1 MSEIQTLKQKLSD
14 WKDRLSGD
22 GPHAI
27 SRQISAMS
35 WRSAFYRSVNESR
48 LSLPK
53 DADGEPLANG
63 SLHELLHE
71 GYITIHTVLIRRLLD
86 TRTRMNSLYKL
97 IHDIENNATLL
108 TRENMLKARGLEY
121 NYELSKT
128 AAIEEAR
135 AEAQEQSETAYM
147 VSRAGWG
154 DAECWHMLCDELC
167 GTEERQRSKE
177 DCPNKKQFTDLRNAL
192 TEEGRAAISYVNNY
206 IAHAAPEDQRQALAN
221 DENKLTLEKLW
232 SAERAIVRAA
242 SFISR
247 CIIEG
252 VHVGGVPI
260 PQFDQFRYLDQAF
273 APTNAR
279 PAMERAWDEHTR
291 DISACRNWSWREPLI
306 PNQ

>member
-22 GPHAI
+22 DPHAI
-27 SRQISAMS
+27 SRQLNAMS

-53 DADGEPLANG
+53 YADGEPLANG
-63 SLHELLHE
+63 ELHRLLHE

-86 TRTRMNSLYKL
+86 KTQGVNSLYKL
-97 IHDIENNATLL
+97 IHDIENNAALL
-108 TRENMLKARGLEY
+108 TRENMLKVRGLDY
-121 NYELSKT
+121 DYEPAKT
-128 AAIEEAR
+128 AAMEEASVAAR
-135 AEAQEQSETAYM
+135 RQGKTAYHF
-147 VSRAGWG
+147 SGNGWA
-154 DAECWHMLCDELC
+154 DARCWHMSCDELSE
-167 GTEERQRSKE
+167 TDETQRSKT
-177 DCPNKKQFTDLRNAL
+177 DCPSKRQFTDLRNAL
-192 TEEGRAAISYVNNY
+192 TEECSVAISYVNDY
-206 IAHAAPEDQRQALAN
+206 IAHAAPEDRRQALSN
-221 DENKLTLEKLW
+221 DENKLTLDKLW

-247 CIIEG
+247 CIIKG
-252 VHVGGVPI
+252 VHVGGVPT

-273 APTNAR
+273 APTDAL

-291 DISACRNWSWREPLI
+291 DISACRNWSWRDPLI

>member
-1 MSEIQTLKQKLSD
+1 MSAIQTLEQKLSD
-14 WKDRLSGD
+14 WKDRFNGD
-22 GPHAI
+22 DAHAL
-27 SRQISAMS
+27 SRQINAML

-53 DADGEPLANG
+53 DADGDLLANG
-63 SLHELLHE
+63 ELHGLLHE

-86 TRTRMNSLYKL
+86 RTKGVNSLNKL
-97 IHDIENNATLL
+97 IHDIENNAPLL
-108 TRENMLKARGLEY
+108 TRENMLKVRGLEY
-121 NYELSKT
+121 DYEPTKT
-128 AAIEEAR
+128 AARKEAS
-135 AEAQEQSETAYM
+135 AEAQKQGKTAYM
-147 VSRAGWG
+147 MSGAGWAK
-154 DAECWHMLCDELC
+154 AECWHMSCDALC
-167 GTEERQRSKE
+167 GTEEWQRSKA

-192 TEEGRAAISYVNNY
+192 TEECRAAMSYVNNY
-206 IAHAAPEDQRQALAN
+206 IAHAAPEDRRQALSN

-247 CIIEG
+247 CIIDG

-273 APTNAR
+273 APTDAL

-291 DISACRNWSWREPLI
+291 DISACRNWSWRDPLI
-306 PNQ
+306 PDQ